1 MEEVALRS
9 TGLTVLLNER
19 GSIQN
24 INTFFLHQQNIN
36 SSSAKYQQFINLET
50 KNINHQP
57 FVNENIKQSST
68 QHHHI
73 NLLSTPPGNK
83 MSIICQLQMTVD
95 EIYM

>member
-1 MEEVALRS
+1 M
-9 TGLTVLLNER
+9 VLLNER

-24 INTFFLHQQNIN
+24 INTSFSHQQNIN
-36 SSSAKYQQFINLET
+36 SSSAKYQQFINLKT

-83 MSIICQLQMTVD
+83 MSIICQLQMAVD
-95 EIYM
+95 EIFMYVRLD